1 MGYFF
6 DAVRSMAMSMKTA
19 FRKPTT
25 IQFPDE
31 MRDQG
36 PRARLTFALVHDEH
50 DEEACVGCLMCQK
63 ICPSRVITVT
73 PGKKRPS
80 EATGKKRG
88 FADDFTLDMNAC
100 IYCELCVQVCPTDA
114 IVMTQDHIQPG
125 FAREDLV
132 LTMDKLY
139 ANETETT
146 LAWGRAS
153 NLLQM
158 QDPKRG
164 TDQDRA
170 ATKAKAGAKAKPAP
184 KPKPATKPK
193 AEAKPA
199 PKAQPEAATKPEAEA
214 EAKPEAATPEAK
226 TETEPE
232 TAKPEAEEP
241 KAKAD
246 AEEAT

>member
-6 DAVRSMAMSMKTA
+6 DAARAMAMSLKTA

-25 IQFPDE
+25 IEYPFE
-31 MRDQG
+31 KRDQG

-50 DEEACVGCLMCQK
+50 EEEACVGCLMCQK
-63 ICPSRVITVT
+63 ICPSQVITVV

-88 FADDFTLDMNAC
+88 FADDFVLDMNAC

-114 IVMTQDHIQPG
+114 IVMTREHMPPG

-139 ANETETT
+139 ANEHGME
-146 LAWGRAS
+146 LSWGRAS
-153 NLLQM
+153 ILLAM

-164 TDQDRA
+164 TDQARA
-170 ATKAKAGAKAKPAP
+170 ATKKKSAAKPTP
-184 KPKPATKPK
+184 KP
-193 AEAKPA
+193 
-199 PKAQPEAATKPEAEA
+199 
-214 EAKPEAATPEAK
+214 
-226 TETEPE
+226 
-232 TAKPEAEEP
+232 
-241 KAKAD
+241 KAD
-246 AEEAT
+246 AEAKTDEAKPKADEAKAEAGPTKDAS

>member
-6 DAVRSMAMSMKTA
+6 DAARAMAMSLKSA

-25 IQFPDE
+25 IEYPFE
-31 MRDQG
+31 KRDQG

-50 DEEACVGCLMCQK
+50 EEEACVGCLMCQK
-63 ICPSRVITVT
+63 ICPSQVITVV

-88 FADDFTLDMNAC
+88 FADDFVLDMNAC

-114 IVMTQDHIQPG
+114 IVMTQEHMRPG

-139 ANETETT
+139 ANEQEKE
-146 LAWGRAS
+146 LSWGRAS
-153 NLLQM
+153 ILLAM

-164 TDQDRA
+164 TDQERA
-170 ATKAKAGAKAKPAP
+170 VTKKKSAAKA
-184 KPKPATKPK
+184 ATKPK
-193 AEAKPA
+193 P
-199 PKAQPEAATKPEAEA
+199 
-214 EAKPEAATPEAK
+214 
-226 TETEPE
+226 
-232 TAKPEAEEP
+232 EP
-241 KAKAD
+241 KAEVKAD
-246 AEEAT
+246 EPKADTGPTEDAS